1 MNNKKK
7 FLAIIP
13 LFALSSCGGF
23 SLDYIVKGNQYL
35 SPVFEENYYDHWDK
49 ELKNASVKDTIELSE
64 DDRILSFENIGKI
77 DDNYA
82 TGLEGYTVDDYGP
95 DHALSKYDSSF
106 KYGVQSKLF
115 DGEVRCLG
123 RYQRVR
129 VQIRDSGFSVRFSKE
144 SDELTYFAVQFKA
157 AVDYT
162 KPEYQTIGDKGHH
175 NSTLTKLTVSI
186 YIKDGLQIKAVNYV
200 TNNIQINNNHT
211 NAEYYYFY
219 AFKLENLSRMV
230 GFSMEYE
237 YSDPE
242 AEAANLDY
250 SLFLYEV
257 FLPYTNWH

>member
-1 MNNKKK
+1 MSNKKK
-7 FLAIIP
+7 LLSLLPLLA
-13 LFALSSCGGF
+13 LTSCGGF
-23 SLDYIVKGNQYL
+23 SLEYIVKGNQYL
-35 SPVFEENYYDHWDK
+35 SPVFAENYYDHWDK
-49 ELKNASVKDTIELSE
+49 ELKNASLKATNEVKEE
-64 DDRILSFENIGKI
+64 DRILSFNDIGKI

-95 DHALSKYDSSF
+95 EHALNKYDDSF
-106 KYGVQSKLF
+106 NYGVQSKLF

-129 VQIRDSGFSVRFSKE
+129 VQIRNTGFSVRFSKE

-162 KPEYQTIGDKGHH
+162 KPEYQSIGQNGHH
-175 NSTLTKLTVSI
+175 NSSLTSLTVSI
-186 YIKDGLQIKAVNYV
+186 YVKEGLEIKRVDYV
-200 TNNIQINNNHT
+200 TSNIQIDNYRT

-257 FLPYTNWH
+257 FLPYTSWH